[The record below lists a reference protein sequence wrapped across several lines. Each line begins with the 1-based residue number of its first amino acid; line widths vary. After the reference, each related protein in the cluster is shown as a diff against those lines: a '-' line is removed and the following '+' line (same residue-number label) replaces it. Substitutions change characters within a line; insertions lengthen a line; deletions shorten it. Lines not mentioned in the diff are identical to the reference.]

1 MFSLVLVYV
10 FNFDLFESVATILE
24 KGLLKL
30 GSVTLAAVYKSET
43 LLLEGTSSIA
53 KKLLH
58 INIGVFLLCLSH
70 RGTDQFSPDEI
81 GRVIL
86 RIGPHFVSI
95 SSQTHIFHRLLLFS
109 AESCFDP
116 PSYLHVLR

>member
-1 MFSLVLVYV
+1 MLLL
-10 FNFDLFESVATILE
+10 LFEFVDTILE

-30 GSVTLAAVYKSET
+30 GSVTLAAVYKDLSNKSET
-43 LLLEGTSSIA
+43 LLLEGISSIA

-95 SSQTHIFHRLLLFS
+95 SSQTHIFHGLLLFS